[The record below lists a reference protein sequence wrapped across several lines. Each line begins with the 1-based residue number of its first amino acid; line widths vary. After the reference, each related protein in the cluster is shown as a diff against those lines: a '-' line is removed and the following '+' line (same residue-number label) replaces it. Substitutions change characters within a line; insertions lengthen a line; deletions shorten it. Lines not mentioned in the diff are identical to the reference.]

1 MNEQHIEL
9 LVLKNIN
16 QTISQKSIAQNIGYS
31 VGKVNY
37 VLKALISKGLVKK
50 NNTNIFLLKMG
61 LSTK

>member
-37 VLKALISKGLVKK
+37 VLKALISEGLVKK

>member
-50 NNTNIFLLKMG
+50 K
-61 LSTK
+61 

>member
-37 VLKALISKGLVKK
+37 EAKYGVQQYNGL
-50 NNTNIFLLKMG
+50 
-61 LSTK
+61 